1 MCTYFSA
8 LGPGEVK
15 RNWTAPGQWLASTAT
30 TPQPSTVMR
39 TSVSTETMSSGG
51 TDSTEASRRA
61 VGAVQKTRP
70 RRQEGPRPA

>member
-1 MCTYFSA
+1 MCTYLFVF
-8 LGPGEVK
+8 GPGEVK

-39 TSVSTETMSSGG
+39 APMSMETMSSEG
-51 TDSTEASRRA
+51 TDSTEARRRA
-61 VGAVQKTRP
+61 VGALQKTRP